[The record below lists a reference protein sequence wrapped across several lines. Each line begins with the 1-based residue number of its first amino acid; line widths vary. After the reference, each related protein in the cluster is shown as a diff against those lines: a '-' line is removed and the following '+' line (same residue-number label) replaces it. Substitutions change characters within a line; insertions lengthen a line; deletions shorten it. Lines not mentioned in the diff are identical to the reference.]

1 MDITFCEKKEYDVKI
16 VNTDELMIEEH
27 IEEEKVKEE
36 KPIDEKIELT
46 KKVKLLSLNKMGK
59 SIFTNTFNMREY
71 DRKQL
76 QKTMRGYEEVSVQEI
91 IEEFNNM
98 MNEKVFDNPKID
110 ISRLPIYDI

>member
-1 MDITFCEKKEYDVKI
+1 MDITFCEKKETDYKI
-16 VNTDELMIEEH
+16 VNNDLIIDNQINEEYIEE
-27 IEEEKVKEE
+27 
-36 KPIDEKIELT
+36 PIDVKLEMT

-71 DRKQL
+71 ERKEL
-76 QKTMRGYEEVSVQEI
+76 QKVMHSYEEISVQEI

-98 MNEKVFDNPKID
+98 MNEKVFDNPTVD